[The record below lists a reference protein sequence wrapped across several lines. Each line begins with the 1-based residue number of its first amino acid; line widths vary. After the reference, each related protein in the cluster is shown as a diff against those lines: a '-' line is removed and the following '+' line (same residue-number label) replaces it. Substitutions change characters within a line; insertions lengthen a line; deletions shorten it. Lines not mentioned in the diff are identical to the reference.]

1 MVAGLKH
8 GVQIGRQLGAAMRS
22 HSDCVI
28 AGGIGERTGV
38 GHVGAGRV
46 VACSLPLKASLDQ
59 APDRRGPGFDSLALG
74 PGLDGL
80 FDLLRQPD
88 GKNVRGLLPDP
99 RAA

>member
-1 MVAGLKH
+1 MVIELQDLLTQRSCRRCRDIISDRDRWAMSSECLRRSHEATPPWWLAHQH

-46 VACSLPLKASLDQ
+46 VAVSIAI
-59 APDRRGPGFDSLALG
+59 
-74 PGLDGL
+74 
-80 FDLLRQPD
+80 
-88 GKNVRGLLPDP
+88 NVPIG
-99 RAA
+99 